1 MPDLSIHPAVP
12 ADLATL
18 QPLIQ
23 RAYRGATSR
32 LGWTH
37 EADLLPDGERIDLA
51 ELQAMLADPHERILI
66 ARVGDR
72 QVGCVRVARLSGG
85 LAYLGLLCVEP
96 LVQAGGY
103 GKQLIAA
110 AEDVARTSFGATRI
124 EMTVIEQ
131 RHELI
136 DFYRRRGYVPTGERR
151 DFPVLV
157 DPPLFLTVLD
167 KPLD

>member
-1 MPDLSIHPAVP
+1 MPDLSIRPATP

-23 RAYRGATSR
+23 RAYRGETSR

-51 ELQAMLADPHERILI
+51 ELQAMLADPDERILI
-66 ARVGDR
+66 AWIGDR
-72 QVGCVRVARLSGG
+72 QVGCVRVARLEGG
-85 LAYLGLLCVEP
+85 LAYLGLLCVDP

-103 GKQLIAA
+103 GKSLIAA
-110 AEDVARTSFGATRI
+110 AEDMARTFGADRI

-136 DFYRRRGYVPTGERR
+136 DFYRRRGYAPTGERR
-151 DFPVLV
+151 DFPLLV
-157 DPPLFLTVLD
+157 DPPLFLTVLE
-167 KPLD
+167 KPL

>member
-1 MPDLSIHPAVP
+1 MPNLSIRPAVP

-23 RAYRGATSR
+23 RAYRGETSR

-51 ELQAMLADPHERILI
+51 ELQAMLADPDERLLI
-66 ARVGDR
+66 AWVGDR
-72 QVGCVRVARLSGG
+72 QVGCVRVARLGG
-85 LAYLGLLCVEP
+85 ALAYLGLLCVDP
-96 LVQAGGY
+96 LMQAGGY
-103 GKQLIAA
+103 GKSLIVA
-110 AEDVARTSFGATRI
+110 AEDMARTFDATRI

-131 RHELI
+131 RGELI
-136 DFYRRRGYVPTGERR
+136 DFYRRRGYAPTGERR
-151 DFPVLV
+151 AFPLLV

-167 KPLD
+167 KPLV

>member
-1 MPDLSIHPAVP
+1 MSDPSIHDATA

-32 LGWTH
+32 QGWTH
-37 EADLLPDGERIDLA
+37 EADLIPDGERIELA
-51 ELQAMLADPHERILI
+51 ELQAMLADPDERILI
-66 ARVGDR
+66 GATGDR
-72 QVGCVRVARLSGG
+72 MIGCVRVARVTGD
-85 LAYLGLLCVEP
+85 LAYLGLLCVDP

-103 GKQLIAA
+103 GKRLMTA
-110 AEDVARTSFGATRI
+110 AEATARDLFGATRI

-136 DFYRRRGYVPTGERR
+136 AFYHRRGYARTGERR
-151 DFPVLV
+151 DFPVLMA
-157 DPPLFLTVLD
+157 PPLFLTVLE
-167 KPLD
+167 KRLS